1 MARATSLF
9 RIALTGA
16 ALVVAATALAQTS
29 SAPTSGSTTVEAPK
43 KEGLMARTKAKAQAR
58 IKRMK
63 QNWANNRARTAACRN
78 QAETKNI
85 APQNRAAFI
94 RECSSKMAVAKGSVA
109 GPNILPALLL
119 SPESQKP
126 NLGGMT
132 ATGDGGAEI
141 DRQKKK

>member
-1 MARATSLF
+1 MARTTSLF

-16 ALVVAATALAQTS
+16 ALTIAATAMAQTS
-29 SAPTSGSTTVEAPK
+29 SAPASGSPTVQAPK
-43 KEGLMARTKAKAQAR
+43 QEGLMARTKAKAQAR

-78 QAETKNI
+78 QAESKNI
-85 APQNRAAFI
+85 PPQNRAEFI
-94 RECSSKMAVAKGSVA
+94 RTCAGKMAVAKGSAA

-126 NLGGMT
+126 NLSGMSTTGEGGE
-132 ATGDGGAEI
+132 AI
-141 DRQKKK
+141 DSQKKK